1 MTERYSTRTAAP
13 DSEIKKASRL
23 KEIIAVLKANDIIH
37 GTTPVKLRKI
47 LEELGPTFIKLGQL
61 MSMRPDI
68 LPQSYCDELRNLR
81 ANVRP
86 MDFQEIE
93 RLIEGECGVAYKE
106 LFRYIDP
113 APLGSASIAQVHK
126 AVLQNGRKVVIKIQ
140 RGNIRKIMAE
150 DIAIIRKAVGLVKIF
165 SGTGDA
171 LDFREIID
179 EIWVVAQQEMDFLK
193 EAAHLEEFA
202 GLNSKI
208 NYIACPKVEK
218 DLTTIGV
225 LVMEYIE
232 GVPIDDLDAL
242 RQMGYDLNEIG
253 EKLAENYAKQV
264 LDDAF
269 FHADPHPGNIRICE
283 GKIVWLDLG
292 MMGRLS
298 NRDQQLLK
306 SAVKAIVR
314 NDAYELKNV
323 LLTMGVVK
331 GKINHT
337 GLYTDIDDMLTKYR
351 QLDLAGLNLGQVF
364 RELSA
369 IAGRYNISVPKGVAI
384 LGRGILTLEGLLA
397 LIRPQMNF
405 VQILTNHMF
414 QIMMADFDVTKE
426 VKQTVNRLLN
436 SMNRSIDIPSYLATG
451 LKMAVKG
458 QTKINL
464 ELIGADEPLVTIN
477 KMVDKIIIGLI
488 DAAFLIGSSI
498 ICVTG
503 MKPKILGIPI
513 LGVLGYFAAMILG
526 VWLLYGIIFK
536 SRR

>member
-1 MTERYSTRTAAP
+1 MTERYSTRTATP
-13 DSEIKKASRL
+13 DSEIKKISRL

-37 GTTPVKLRKI
+37 GTTPIKLRII

-68 LPQSYCDELRNLR
+68 LPQSYCDELSHLR
-81 ANVRP
+81 ADVRP

-93 RLIEGECGVAYKE
+93 RIIEGECGVTYKE
-106 LFRYIDP
+106 LFRYIAP
-113 APLGSASIAQVHK
+113 TPLGSASIAQVHK

-140 RGNIRKIMAE
+140 RRNIRKIMAE
-150 DIAIIRKAVGLVKIF
+150 DIAIIRKAIGLVKII

-171 LDFREIID
+171 LDFRDIID
-179 EIWVVAQQEMDFLK
+179 EIWVAAQQEMDFLK

-208 NYIACPKVEK
+208 NYIACPEVEK
-218 DLTTIGV
+218 DLTTSGI

-232 GVPIDDLDAL
+232 GVPIDDLDTL

-264 LDDAF
+264 LNDAF
-269 FHADPHPGNIRICE
+269 FHADPHPGNIRICG

-306 SAVKAIVR
+306 STVKAIVR

-323 LLTMGVVK
+323 LLSMGVVK
-331 GKINHT
+331 GKINHI

-364 RELSA
+364 REISA
-369 IAGRYNISVPKGVAI
+369 IVGRHNISMPKGVAI
-384 LGRGILTLEGLLA
+384 LGRGILTIEGLLA
-397 LIRPQMNF
+397 LIRPKMNF
-405 VQILTNHMF
+405 VQFLADHMF
-414 QIMMADFDVTKE
+414 QMMMEDFDVAKE
-426 VKQTVNRLLN
+426 VKQTVNRLFN
-436 SMNRSIDIPSYLATG
+436 SMNRSIDIPSYLATM

-458 QTKINL
+458 QTKVNL

-477 KMVDKIIIGLI
+477 KMVDKMIIGLI

-503 MKPKILGIPI
+503 MEPKILGIPI